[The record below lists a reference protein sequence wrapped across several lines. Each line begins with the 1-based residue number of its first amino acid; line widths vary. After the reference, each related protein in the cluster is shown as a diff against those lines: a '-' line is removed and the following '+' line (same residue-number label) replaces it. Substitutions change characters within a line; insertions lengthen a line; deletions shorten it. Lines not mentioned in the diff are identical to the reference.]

1 MSIIINTNISSLLGV
16 TALNKNTSAMNQAL
30 ERLSTGYRINSS
42 KDDAAGSAISMS
54 LRKEISSFDVA
65 QNNTQMGQS
74 MIDTANGALGNL
86 SQMLQR
92 LRDLTEQSI
101 NGTYG
106 NDERKAMQIEVENLV
121 SEMYRIKESTEFN
134 GKQLFGT
141 DAISPITEEEAIE
154 QGYTIIKT
162 AQQLKDSL
170 VGNNAGCKV
179 MLFADINLDDL
190 ETDGTGS
197 NWTAVNNFQGILDG
211 NGFTIFNLKINKED
225 SYNQGLIAN
234 SSGATIKNLGM
245 ENVDIRCQYN
255 SGAIVGNANDSTK
268 ISNCEVSGSING
280 NNQIGGIVGQNDNS
294 EISCCSTNIKITA
307 NDNTGG
313 IAGNNINEASIS
325 KCFVSG
331 KITANN
337 FVGGLV
343 GLNNN
348 DSSISDSVSSTD
360 VSANYHVGGLVGLN
374 SNNSVIQNSGA
385 KGNITSSGNSVGG
398 LAGENSDNAK
408 IINGLSSGKVSA
420 DGGIVGGLVGYNHSG
435 ATIDSSKTVSKVFGS
450 GSVGGFLG
458 KYETGTLT
466 NNEYNSM
473 INGGINPIGS
483 GLDNPTEE
491 QIKNNSALI
500 SLEDAM
506 NIDKYQNSDQTF
518 NLQVGINNDDN
529 SIISV
534 NTGFDMSAFNL
545 NIATEYGARRALNKI
560 DSMMSKI
567 TKKQTEL
574 GATSNILN
582 STIEYQQVQYVT
594 KISTNSI
601 IKDADFAEESS
612 NYIKS
617 QILQQTTSSLLSTAN
632 QNPNIALKLI
642 GTNR

>member
-42 KDDAAGSAISMS
+42 KDDAAGSAISTS
-54 LRKEISSFDVA
+54 LLKEISCFDVA
-65 QNNTQMGQS
+65 QDNTQMGQS

-86 SQMLQR
+86 SQMLLR

-106 NDERKAMQIEVENLV
+106 NDERKAMQIEAENLV

-170 VGNNAGCKV
+170 VGNNSGCKV

-197 NWTAVNNFQGILDG
+197 NWTAITNFQGTLDG
-211 NGFTIFNLKINKED
+211 NGFSILNLKINKED
-225 SYNQGLIAN
+225 SHNQGLIAN
-234 SSGATIKNLGM
+234 SSGATIKNLAM
-245 ENVDIRCQYN
+245 DNVNVKGKDN
-255 SGAIVGNANDSTK
+255 TGAIVGNANNSTE
-268 ISNCEVSGSING
+268 ISNCEVSGSIKGHNYV
-280 NNQIGGIVGQNDNS
+280 GGIVGFNNHS
-294 EISCCSTNIKITA
+294 EIVSCNADINITA
-307 NDNTGG
+307 NNNVGG
-313 IAGNNINEASIS
+313 IAGNNIEEASVS
-325 KCFVSG
+325 KCYVSG
-331 KITANN
+331 TITANDYIGGMVGYN
-337 FVGGLV
+337 NNDAVISYSISSANISAKNHIGGLV
-343 GLNNN
+343 GLNAHN
-348 DSSISDSVSSTD
+348 ST
-360 VSANYHVGGLVGLN
+360 V
-374 SNNSVIQNSGA
+374 QNSGSN
-385 KGNITSSGNSVGG
+385 GNITSSGNSVGG

-408 IINGLSSGKVSA
+408 IINGLSSGKVSS

-466 NNEYNSM
+466 NNEYNSI

-582 STIEYQQVQYVT
+582 STMEYQQVQSIS
-594 KISTNSI
+594 KISTNSV

-632 QNPNIALKLI
+632 QNPNIALMLI
-642 GTNR
+642 SVGR